1 MPSHRMLSCTLSLS
15 LMNGSLVHFDRHNLH
30 TSGHCYCLDLSLCY
44 NMLDKSRGSK
54 ERAGPRQERKTATSP
69 SLSLLSSLIISKSV
83 CTYTILPRC
92 NFLKLHGVKFHV
104 NIVPVHPSTTI
115 TSYFPVLFLWCKNQC
130 KYNIVPVHQ

>member
-54 ERAGPRQERKTATSP
+54 ERAGPRDSNITFPFPSIQFDHFKECVYIHYTS
-69 SLSLLSSLIISKSV
+69 
-83 CTYTILPRC
+83 
-92 NFLKLHGVKFHV
+92 KLHGVKFHV

-115 TSYFPVLFLWCKNQC
+115 TSYFPVLFLWCKNEC